1 MKTFLKFM
9 CIAIIT
15 VGFVSCSDD
24 DSSGTNPDETARVS
38 IELTDAPGDY
48 EAVFVDVQ
56 DVVIK
61 YNGEVEDVFIDDV
74 DAGVYNLLEL
84 TGGVSVVL
92 ADEELPVGS
101 ISQIRLVL
109 GDDNTIVVDG
119 ETFPLQTPSAQ
130 QSGLKI
136 QVNETLEGGIFYE
149 FLLDFNVE
157 ESIVEQG
164 NGGYLLKPVI
174 RATTVA
180 ETGAISGSVI
190 PVTDTPVLITT
201 TTGDGEEISAY
212 TDAQGAFVLH
222 GVPEGSY
229 DLTFQADPDLG
240 IPPFTLEDVEVE
252 IGEITAIGEINLE
265 L

>member
-15 VGFVSCSDD
+15 VGFISCSDD
-24 DSSGTNPDETARVS
+24 DTSSTNSDETARVS
-38 IELTDAPGDY
+38 IELTDAPGDFD
-48 EAVFVDVQ
+48 AVFIDVK

-61 YNGEVEDVFIDDV
+61 YNGEEDDIFIDDV
-74 DAGVYNLLEL
+74 DAGIYNLLEL

-136 QVNETLEGGIFYE
+136 QVNETLEGGIFYD

-164 NGGYLLKPVI
+164 NGGFLLKPVI
-174 RATTVA
+174 RATTLA

-201 TTGDGEEISAY
+201 TTSDGEEISAY
-212 TDAQGAFVLH
+212 TDAQGTFMLQ

-229 DLTFQADPDLG
+229 DLTFQVDPELG
-240 IPPFTLEDVEVE
+240 IPPFTLEDVAVE
-252 IGEITAIGEINLE
+252 IGEITTVGEINLE
-265 L
+265 